1 MSMASDEGRFQ
12 GEGSG
17 PTAYERDEAEMQV
30 DRVDELRQLG
40 RDTFRLIAR
49 ELAAIKMLDM
59 RKSGLGTETE
69 EIAEGASDEAES
81 LFLRLLDTTNF
92 RDAREI
98 ASGDDL

>member
-1 MSMASDEGRFQ
+1 MSMATDDRFQ
-12 GEGSG
+12 SEGSR
-17 PTAYERDEAEMQV
+17 PTASERDEAEMQV
-30 DRVDELRQLG
+30 DRVDELRQHL
-40 RDTFRLIAR
+40 RDTARTVAR